1 VRKRLFGALLLLTM
15 AMTSADAQGRGRRG
29 PVSID
34 DNVPYDGQF
43 TFARIRYTQALS
55 SGGFGFGGGGGGP
68 TWLHDYPRGER
79 HFAKILGEL
88 GTIRSRVGGSVILT
102 LDDPALF
109 KYPVIYLCEAGYWA
123 PSDAEIKGLR
133 SYLLKGGF
141 MIFDD
146 FRGRDWE
153 NFEIQMRAVLPKAR
167 LLPVPESHPIYDSFY
182 RINPMAVIPPYGNQ
196 APEFYG
202 IFENNDPTGRLMVM
216 VNYNND
222 ISEYWEFSDQ
232 GIFPIGPSNEAYKL
246 GVNYVIYASTH

>member
-1 VRKRLFGALLLLTM
+1 MKERLLTLLLM
-15 AMTSADAQGRGRRG
+15 AAVVGSTASAQGRGRGG
-29 PVSID
+29 PVTID

-43 TFARIRYTQALS
+43 TFARVRYSSGLS
-55 SGGFGFGGGGGGP
+55 SGGFGFGRGGGP

-88 GTIRSRVGGSVILT
+88 GTIRSRIGGSVILT

-109 KYPVIYLCEAGYWA
+109 KYPVIYMCEPGYWS

-146 FRGRDWE
+146 FRGGDWN
-153 NFEIQMRAVLPKAR
+153 NFEAQMRAVLPKAR
-167 LLPVPESHPIYDSFY
+167 LIPVPESHPVYDSFY
-182 RINPMAVIPPYGNQ
+182 RINPKLVIPPYGPSN
-196 APEFYG
+196 PEFLG
-202 IFENNDPTGRLMVM
+202 IFENNDPNGRLMVM

-222 ISEYWEFSDQ
+222 ISEYWEWSDQ
-232 GIFPIGPSNEAYKL
+232 GLFPIGPSNEAYKL
-246 GVNYVIYASTH
+246 GVNYVIYALTH